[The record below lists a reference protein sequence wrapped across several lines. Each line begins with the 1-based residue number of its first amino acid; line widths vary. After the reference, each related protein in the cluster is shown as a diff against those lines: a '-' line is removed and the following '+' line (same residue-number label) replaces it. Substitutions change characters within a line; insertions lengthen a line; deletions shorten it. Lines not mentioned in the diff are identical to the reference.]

1 MASIVDRLRGIAEKV
16 GARSTGS
23 TVQDVLSDIE
33 AKLADSAQ
41 PQAKPYKQPKKA
53 DNKPFFTD
61 EKAEEI

>member
-1 MASIVDRLRGIAEKV
+1 MASIVDRLRGVAEKV

-41 PQAKPYKQPKKA
+41 PQVKPSKQPKKVE
-53 DNKPFFTD
+53 KPFFTD